1 MASYSLS
8 TLRDRIRDDPKRA
21 ERVAAHKKWLAA
33 QPCEHSQK
41 DQLGMWYVASY
52 TMETTI
58 SATGWDFKEN
68 SPIKRIKWLC
78 IKCDHE
84 WVEDEVQL

>member
-1 MASYSLS
+1 MASYSFS
-8 TLRDRIRDDPKRA
+8 TLRDRIREDMRWKRA
-21 ERVAAHKKWLAA
+21 EPPPVE
-33 QPCEHSQK
+33 PCDHSQK
-41 DQLGMWYVASY
+41 VQLGSWC
-52 TMETTI
+52 
-58 SATGWDFKEN
+58 KEN